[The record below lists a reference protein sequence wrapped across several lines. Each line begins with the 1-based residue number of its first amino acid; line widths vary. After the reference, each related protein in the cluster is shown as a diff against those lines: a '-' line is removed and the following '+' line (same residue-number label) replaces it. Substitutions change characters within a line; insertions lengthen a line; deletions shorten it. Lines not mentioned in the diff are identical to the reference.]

1 MGTHE
6 STIVVRMPDDL
17 KSRLKM
23 EAKKLGVSV
32 SKLIRMKLL
41 ALEES
46 GGEKKA
52 VVKLGS
58 RKYDLD
64 EILRPD
70 LISYEPIVAPSQR
83 RGLAFTL
90 GIKNRE
96 KGDKGVFTDEGARL
110 IALSRK
116 VAIDFVNDMIT
127 PEHFLYG
134 ITRMPDSNG
143 LRILE
148 AFSVDAEGVQREIE
162 DLMKR
167 SGKMV
172 QIGDMPLNSQ
182 AEKVMLTAR
191 KEIGALGVEYV
202 GTEHIL
208 LAILRIADSVAA
220 TLLVGEGVT
229 YDEVLRVVRDS

>member
-6 STIVVRMPDDL
+6 STVVVRMPDDL

-23 EAKKLGVSV
+23 EARKLEMSV
-32 SKLIRMKLL
+32 SELIRRKLL

-52 VVKLGS
+52 VVKLGDN
-58 RKYDLD
+58 KYDLD
-64 EILRPD
+64 DILRPD
-70 LISYEPIVAPSQR
+70 LISYEPVVAPSEH
-83 RGLAFTL
+83 RGKRFTKQSVL
-90 GIKNRE
+90 S
-96 KGDKGVFTDEGARL
+96 DEGGRL
-110 IALSRK
+110 IALTRK
-116 VAIDFVNDMIT
+116 IAIDFVNEVIT

-134 ITRMPDSNG
+134 MTRMPDSNA

-148 AFSVDAEGVQREIE
+148 AFSVDAKEVQREIE

-172 QIGDMPLNSQ
+172 QVGDMPLNSQ

-191 KEIGALGVEYV
+191 KEVDALGKDYV

-229 YDEVLRVVRDS
+229 YDDVLAIVRDN